1 MPIAVDLKN
10 ASAFAKAALRS
21 TLLTLCACMLSS
33 CDAGTPKLDTAT
45 ASANP
50 ASANPAASSAKPSA
64 APVAKRS
71 AADDALIALPITG
84 IDHLAD
90 HVSIQ
95 NFYVNGTSGQQ
106 AGKGGSRMCC
116 VRVPRT
122 WKPGL
127 ILTVRWGVLNWRD
140 WESDVYETKVELEPY
155 TDLGALYVHFLAD
168 GSVRAVATNEGPRSP
183 TYIGPRN
190 PIPQKEPWDAYEP
203 PPGPTKRCTDH
214 SLNPPAPCK
223 RD

>member
-1 MPIAVDLKN
+1 MSGRNPAQP
-10 ASAFAKAALRS
+10 STALRI
-21 TLLTLCACMLSS
+21 TLMLLCACTLTS
-33 CDAGTPKLDTAT
+33 CDAGNPKLDTAT

-50 ASANPAASSAKPSA
+50 ASANPAASSAKPSTT
-64 APVAKRS
+64 PVAKRS

-95 NFYVNGTSGQQ
+95 NFWVNGASGQQ
-106 AGKGGSRMCC
+106 AGKGGRRVCC

-127 ILTVRWGVLNWRD
+127 ILTVRWEILNWRD
-140 WESDVYETKVELEPY
+140 WEDDVHETKVELEPY

-183 TYIGPRN
+183 TYIGPRI
-190 PIPQKEPWDAYEP
+190 PIPQKEPWTTIGRK
-203 PPGPTKRCTDH
+203 PGPTKRCTDH
-214 SLNPPAPCK
+214 TVTPAINCK
-223 RD
+223 PQ